1 MHTRANPTALHSM
14 LHTRDSAANRRCR
27 NPNTIDTD
35 VLLQV
40 KEVNP
45 NVSTV
50 FYYNSVLDFPQY
62 V

>member
-1 MHTRANPTALHSM
+1 M